1 MAAVPSTGIPADP
14 PSKAQVRC
22 VPSTPA
28 PPRKRRRPNQDLQ
41 QRLARC
47 EEMLK
52 AYAGV
57 KPEAASPRTPHS
69 VPPED
74 LRWQPTG
81 KLVRE
86 DGNIRFVDN
95 PMLGAIYD
103 EVCTCLDPR
112 RRISSCLLLE
122 SNRSGP

>member
-1 MAAVPSTGIPADP
+1 MAAVALAGTLADP
-14 PSKAQVRC
+14 SQAQARC

-41 QRLARC
+41 ERLARC

-57 KPEAASPRTPHS
+57 KPESLSPRPS
-69 VPPED
+69 PSAPPED
-74 LRWQPTG
+74 LRWQSRG
-81 KLVRE
+81 KLVKE
-86 DGNIRFVDN
+86 DGNVRFVDN

-103 EVCTCLDPR
+103 EVR
-112 RRISSCLLLE
+112 NMS
-122 SNRSGP
+122 

>member
-1 MAAVPSTGIPADP
+1 MAAVASAGTLAD
-14 PSKAQVRC
+14 PSKAQARC
-22 VPSTPA
+22 MPSTPA

-41 QRLARC
+41 ERLARC

-57 KPEAASPRTPHS
+57 KPETLSPRTPHS
-69 VPPED
+69 VLPED

-112 RRISSCLLLE
+112 GISWCLRLE
-122 SNRSGP
+122 SDRSGP